1 MDVPRGSRARQ
12 RAIGNHSAPAGAFLA
27 ALVLYATITR
37 LSPLDV
43 PPLQQYPVDV
53 SLQETPRGIAAE
65 TVQTVPPRTWRPG
78 D

>member
-1 MDVPRGSRARQ
+1 
-12 RAIGNHSAPAGAFLA
+12 
-27 ALVLYATITR
+27 LVLYATITR